1 GVDLSHN
8 AELILYI
15 GPAECHHHIRRITP
29 LNQRLRETERPFHR
43 LFRENHTGKI
53 RLLQEFNEATDELL
67 VVSDDIEKNAATVG
81 GQHDVSRF
89 WLVVKFGLIAYAAS
103 APVAVLC
110 YS

>member
-1 GVDLSHN
+1 DHSWNTESIFRVV
-8 AELILYI
+8 
-15 GPAECHHHIRRITP
+15 PAERHHNVGPTISLDSGFVQH
-29 LNQRLRETERPFHR
+29 ECAFHR
-43 LFRENHTGKI
+43 LPCKNYTGKI

>member
-1 GVDLSHN
+1 MAHKKGVGSSRNGRDSN
-8 AELILYI
+8 S
-15 GPAECHHHIRRITP
+15 
-29 LNQRLRETERPFHR
+29 QRLGIKVYGGQTV
-43 LFRENHTGKI
+43 TAAI
-53 RLLQEFNEATDELL
+53 TNEATDELL

-103 APVAVLC
+103 TLVAVLC